1 LIAMLKFKTKKDEH
15 GKPKITFQVEEP
27 PVAKRRPVNYKTREQ
42 PYPLRP
48 AAPAATD
55 GQQQQQQQPKQNLQ
69 QQQKPQL
76 QSQQQKPQQQQ
87 QQQSQKQQQPQK
99 HQTQQSSGGVLTDT
113 QLKAIIDSVEKL
125 TSTGDRDVKI
135 EFDGAHNRVKI
146 EGRVHRWDEEP
157 PAVRGGADL
166 SNEKAKRQTDAD
178 DADSA
183 IGRDSDVDEPPPPPR
198 QSKRQSQAQ
207 PRRPAAAAKDGTG
220 RKTPAAG
227 ESILGLLPKTA
238 GAAADGAQATAK
250 PRRPAAAN
258 AAAAKSSPAKV
269 QKRQGRQTEA
279 AAAAAAAAAA
289 SDSVDARMQ
298 RLIDENIDKMSED
311 ALVDLLAKAF
321 EEEKRRLLGDD
332 VEEATKTSG
341 GGRQPKQQKEKPAE
355 AVPAKRPESPP
366 PPAPQAVPPP
376 PQSKAELK
384 KLQWARE
391 RAELQRLGG
400 HYDPW
405 GRPGGGAPPA
415 MLQTAAATPQPLPQQ
430 SQRQQQ
436 LQEQPQPPTQQSLT
450 APPAAIRSSFVVGE
464 LAPNDGRF
472 DDQREA
478 ERRQWL
484 RELDEQRERE
494 REQRATGRGGGAP
507 AGNPLLLPAEQPHAA
522 ATTVSFERGR
532 GFAAT
537 DDATLREAD
546 ARRRRE
552 LEYQDAVR
560 AQVEE
565 KRRLQATERQRRQL
579 EDIEAERKFK
589 EDQEQSRQQQP
600 ATHRSALP
608 PPPQPLGSTDLGAGG
623 FGGAAPGETQRE
635 ADMRRS
641 LMLAEESAK
650 LEKLLA
656 RIQKL
661 DAGGHDT
668 SNLRRGL
675 LAEYSSPRFLG
686 MLESAGLL
694 HHQQQQPPPQFRAGS
709 PPYPAVPSLALGG
722 LGLAGAPN
730 ESQQQRRVL
739 SDEALPTSHRSVE
752 HAVQT
757 DESTLRQIRLA
768 QQQQQQRRLQQL
780 QKQQQQKQQRSQRQ
794 QQQQRQHRDWEAQ
807 DSHRKAHER
816 RSAEARRRLEAK
828 RQKQRAGRPV
838 PIAERPPW
846 GVKMP
851 SREFIPQSER
861 DPLPEARE
869 QRRERLRRRQA
880 ELLAQVRV
888 GDYAAPAAATAPA
901 GGGGAASQRRQ
912 PARAEPAGKFRQ
924 TYNLPDDADPT
935 VGFDDDAGLRT
946 HLASERARAS
956 RVRDDVL
963 EPLDD
968 RYYLTQRQS
977 QHLSQ
982 QQQNFVRTSAFLNPA
997 AAAKPLPL
1005 SRETTSRE
1013 LARRAYIRGLNPSH
1027 YGVSMDNY
1035 DDARIEGTLPA
1046 KHNKDPIFHPGLVK
1060 DTPTAR
1066 QDAILQQLSNIR
1078 RGLLE
1083 KQKEIET
1090 SLSAA

>member
-1 LIAMLKFKTKKDEH
+1 
-15 GKPKITFQVEEP
+15 
-27 PVAKRRPVNYKTREQ
+27 
-42 PYPLRP
+42 
-48 AAPAATD
+48 
-55 GQQQQQQQPKQNLQ
+55 
-69 QQQKPQL
+69 
-76 QSQQQKPQQQQ
+76 
-87 QQQSQKQQQPQK
+87 
-99 HQTQQSSGGVLTDT
+99 
-113 QLKAIIDSVEKL
+113 
-125 TSTGDRDVKI
+125 
-135 EFDGAHNRVKI
+135 GAHNRVKI

-355 AVPAKRPESPP
+355 AVPAKRPDGLGSALSCSGWVATMTPGAG
-366 PPAPQAVPPP
+366 PA
-376 PQSKAELK
+376 
-384 KLQWARE
+384 
-391 RAELQRLGG
+391 
-400 HYDPW
+400 
-405 GRPGGGAPPA
+405 
-415 MLQTAAATPQPLPQQ
+415 

-722 LGLAGAPN
+722 LGLAGH
-730 ESQQQRRVL
+730 
-739 SDEALPTSHRSVE
+739 PTNPSS
-752 HAVQT
+752 
-757 DESTLRQIRLA
+757 
-768 QQQQQQRRLQQL
+768 
-780 QKQQQQKQQRSQRQ
+780 
-794 QQQQRQHRDWEAQ
+794 
-807 DSHRKAHER
+807 
-816 RSAEARRRLEAK
+816 SAESLAT
-828 RQKQRAGRPV
+828 RPCQ
-838 PIAERPPW
+838 PRIA
-846 GVKMP
+846 V
-851 SREFIPQSER
+851 
-861 DPLPEARE
+861 
-869 QRRERLRRRQA
+869 
-880 ELLAQVRV
+880 
-888 GDYAAPAAATAPA
+888 
-901 GGGGAASQRRQ
+901 
-912 PARAEPAGKFRQ
+912 
-924 TYNLPDDADPT
+924 
-935 VGFDDDAGLRT
+935 
-946 HLASERARAS
+946 
-956 RVRDDVL
+956 
-963 EPLDD
+963 
-968 RYYLTQRQS
+968 
-977 QHLSQ
+977 
-982 QQQNFVRTSAFLNPA
+982 
-997 AAAKPLPL
+997 
-1005 SRETTSRE
+1005 
-1013 LARRAYIRGLNPSH
+1013 
-1027 YGVSMDNY
+1027 
-1035 DDARIEGTLPA
+1035 
-1046 KHNKDPIFHPGLVK
+1046 
-1060 DTPTAR
+1060 
-1066 QDAILQQLSNIR
+1066 
-1078 RGLLE
+1078 
-1083 KQKEIET
+1083 
-1090 SLSAA
+1090 

>member
-1 LIAMLKFKTKKDEH
+1 
-15 GKPKITFQVEEP
+15 
-27 PVAKRRPVNYKTREQ
+27 
-42 PYPLRP
+42 
-48 AAPAATD
+48 
-55 GQQQQQQQPKQNLQ
+55 
-69 QQQKPQL
+69 
-76 QSQQQKPQQQQ
+76 
-87 QQQSQKQQQPQK
+87 
-99 HQTQQSSGGVLTDT
+99 
-113 QLKAIIDSVEKL
+113 
-125 TSTGDRDVKI
+125 
-135 EFDGAHNRVKI
+135 GAHNRVKI

-207 PRRPAAAAKDGTG
+207 PRRPAAAAKDGKG

-366 PPAPQAVPPP
+366 PPAPQA
-376 PQSKAELK
+376 
-384 KLQWARE
+384 
-391 RAELQRLGG
+391 
-400 HYDPW
+400 
-405 GRPGGGAPPA
+405 
-415 MLQTAAATPQPLPQQ
+415 
-430 SQRQQQ
+430 
-436 LQEQPQPPTQQSLT
+436 
-450 APPAAIRSSFVVGE
+450 
-464 LAPNDGRF
+464 
-472 DDQREA
+472 REA

-816 RSAEARRRLEAK
+816 RSAEARRRL
-828 RQKQRAGRPV
+828 
-838 PIAERPPW
+838 
-846 GVKMP
+846 
-851 SREFIPQSER
+851 
-861 DPLPEARE
+861 
-869 QRRERLRRRQA
+869 
-880 ELLAQVRV
+880 
-888 GDYAAPAAATAPA
+888 
-901 GGGGAASQRRQ
+901 
-912 PARAEPAGKFRQ
+912 
-924 TYNLPDDADPT
+924 
-935 VGFDDDAGLRT
+935 
-946 HLASERARAS
+946 
-956 RVRDDVL
+956 
-963 EPLDD
+963 
-968 RYYLTQRQS
+968 
-977 QHLSQ
+977 
-982 QQQNFVRTSAFLNPA
+982 
-997 AAAKPLPL
+997 
-1005 SRETTSRE
+1005 
-1013 LARRAYIRGLNPSH
+1013 
-1027 YGVSMDNY
+1027 VS
-1035 DDARIEGTLPA
+1035 DARST
-1046 KHNKDPIFHPGLVK
+1046 F
-1060 DTPTAR
+1060 
-1066 QDAILQQLSNIR
+1066 SS
-1078 RGLLE
+1078 LE
-1083 KQKEIET
+1083 T
-1090 SLSAA
+1090 D